1 MRPLD
6 HIRQILR
13 TPVIGKPIKI
23 FKKRNDAEPCTEVT
37 DSDTAEEVE
46 RSREE
51 GLNDNK
57 SGLELVIELAEGDKD
72 TMDNEESHGTDNSS
86 TC

>member
-37 DSDTAEEVE
+37 DSDTVKEAQW
-46 RSREE
+46 SKE
-51 GLNDNK
+51 GGPNNNET
-57 SGLELVIELAEGDKD
+57 GLDLVIEFGEGNED
-72 TMDNEESHGTDNSS
+72 TTDDED
-86 TC
+86 